1 MKHLIKIIIVLSL
14 LCVPVSS
21 FSFED
26 NSGNDSSYLSLNAG
40 LWLMK
45 SGEASFQTS
54 FPTGGLGTGHS
65 KLLWESL
72 DSYSY
77 MLGAKVK
84 PYFYFLTLDLQ
95 YLGGDIRDG
104 ECTDTD
110 WLGGYTPWSVS
121 KNATDG
127 DLKYWSID
135 LDILLYP
142 YLGKPVGWG
151 MSERRPNNKTRF
163 EAILGYFNYEYDLHD
178 FNLVQIVDL
187 LYGYAGP
194 IDGLDSTYDFEWKG
208 YRTGLRYAYDFVKEP
223 SRGLHAIGFRIEYC
237 YLWGIDFEGEGYW
250 NLRDLRFTQEADD
263 GTGNDWILAIFYDPL
278 KNLQIQF
285 GHRWLKVRAKNG
297 YDLRDGTLNAY
308 LDNVDSESR
317 GWFLTLAY
325 SF

>member
-1 MKHLIKIIIVLSL
+1 VKHLAKIVIVLFL

-26 NSGNDSSYLSLNAG
+26 NSGGTSSYLSLNVGVWA
-40 LWLMK
+40 MK
-45 SGEASFQTS
+45 GGEASFQTS
-54 FPTGGLGTGHS
+54 FPAIFVPGTGHS
-65 KLLWESL
+65 KLEWKDL

-110 WLGGYTPWSVS
+110 WDEGFAPWSVS

-127 DLKYWSID
+127 DLEYWSID

-163 EAILGYFNYEYDLHD
+163 EAILGYFRYEYDLHD
-178 FNLVQIVDL
+178 FNGVQTVPSL
-187 LYGYAGP
+187 GP
-194 IDGLDSTYDFEWKG
+194 FDGLDSTYDFKWKG
-208 YRTGLRYAYDFVKEP
+208 FRTGLRYAYDFVKEP
-223 SRGLHAIGFRIEYC
+223 SHGLHAIGFRIEYS
-237 YLWGIDFEGEGYW
+237 YLWKVDFDGEGYW

-263 GTGNDWILAIFYDPL
+263 GTGNDWVLAFFYDPL
-278 KNLQIQF
+278 KNIQIQF
-285 GHRWLKVRAKNG
+285 GHRWLTVSAKNG

-308 LDNVDSESR
+308 LDTVDSKSR
-317 GWFLTLAY
+317 GWFLNLAY
-325 SF
+325 TF